1 MTSFIGKQEY
11 HLYLFL
17 TQEWVAE
24 GHRHWPTRCNIFARS
39 ILKDIYLSAF
49 IKLNFVRDKKMEL
62 QVLCLSLCNLAII
75 TSVAPILLFLL
86 QWSDILQHYTLPAV
100 IQTAVNVNLSFIVR
114 GQHQGF
120 VPIKWFFYFAT
131 LRPAWDMFLSHL
143 SSAWTP
149 LRDLESPWLKNI
161 KAAF

>member
-1 MTSFIGKQEY
+1 MK
-11 HLYLFL
+11 
-17 TQEWVAE
+17 
-24 GHRHWPTRCNIFARS
+24 
-39 ILKDIYLSAF
+39 
-49 IKLNFVRDKKMEL
+49 L

-120 VPIKWFFYFAT
+120 VPIKWFST
-131 LRPAWDMFLSHL
+131 LLHWGQLETCFCLITAVPRLFSGIWSCFGWKIWKQPSN
-143 SSAWTP
+143 WTNFNKTQT
-149 LRDLESPWLKNI
+149 LAMQRLMANVTNTADGGRGNVLCVCVCST
-161 KAAF
+161 AS

>member
-49 IKLNFVRDKKMEL
+49 IKLNFVRDKKNGIA
-62 QVLCLSLCNLAII
+62 SA
-75 TSVAPILLFLL
+75 LFIFVQLGNHNISC
-86 QWSDILQHYTLPAV
+86 SDFVIFAAV
-100 IQTAVNVNLSFIVR
+100 IRHSTTLHAPCSHSNCSKRKFEFYCARPTSRFCSHKMI
-114 GQHQGF
+114 
-120 VPIKWFFYFAT
+120 FYFAT

-143 SSAWTP
+143 SSAWTI
-149 LRDLESPWLKNI
+149 LRDLELPWLKNI

>member
-120 VPIKWFFYFAT
+120 VPIKWFST
-131 LRPAWDMFLSHL
+131 LLHWGQLETCFCLI
-143 SSAWTP
+143 SAVPGLFSGIWSC
-149 LRDLESPWLKNI
+149 LG
-161 KAAF
+161 

>member
-11 HLYLFL
+11 NLYLFL

-24 GHRHWPTRCNIFARS
+24 GHRHWPTCCNIFARS

-49 IKLNFVRDKKMEL
+49 IKLNFARIKNKKL
-62 QVLCLSLCNLAII
+62 WLCLSLCNSAII

-86 QWSDILQHYTLPAV
+86 QWSDTLQHYKLPAA

-114 GQHQGF
+114 GRN
-120 VPIKWFFYFAT
+120 IKVLFSRNDFLLKLFLAT
-131 LRPAWDMFLSHL
+131 LWGQLETSFCLITAEPGLLSGIWNRL
-143 SSAWTP
+143 G
-149 LRDLESPWLKNI
+149 K
-161 KAAF
+161 